1 MEPAHYRALVV
12 EDSTTMRH
20 LIVFALKR
28 MKQLTVVEADD
39 GVEALRKLQADKYD
53 LLITDINMPVMD
65 GFKLVSMVRNDAS
78 MKGMPIIVIT
88 TEGGEDDRKRAIA
101 LGANAYIS
109 KPVQAPVVANTVKM
123 LLGL

>member
-1 MEPAHYRALVV
+1 
-12 EDSTTMRH
+12 MRQ

-39 GVEALRKLQADKYD
+39 GVDALRKLQSDTYD

-65 GFKLVSMVRNDAS
+65 GFKLVSMVRKS
-78 MKGMPIIVIT
+78 ESTKTMPIIVIT
-88 TEGGEDDRKRAIA
+88 TEGHDADRRRAME
-101 LGANAYIS
+101 LGANAYIP